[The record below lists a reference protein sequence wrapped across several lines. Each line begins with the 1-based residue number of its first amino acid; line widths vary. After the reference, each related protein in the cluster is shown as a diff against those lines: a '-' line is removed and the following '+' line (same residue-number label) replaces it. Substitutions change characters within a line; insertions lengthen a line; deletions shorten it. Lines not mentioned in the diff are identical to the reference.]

1 MVRCQVLYG
10 PRDLRLENRPEPV
23 LGDKDVLI
31 KVRTAGI
38 CGSDFHRYMG
48 HRQIPGPLVLGHE
61 FAGDVAGVGKSVKG
75 FKPGDRVTVQPNFG
89 CGECSMCRSGREN
102 LCERR
107 LGLSVNIDGC
117 FSDYVA
123 VPEGYVWHIPQ
134 GLSYE
139 EAAIA
144 EPLAVA
150 VRAVR
155 KARVAAGD
163 TVVILGAGPVGL
175 LALQVA
181 RASGAFVVV
190 VDVVAW
196 KLDLAR
202 KLGAHATIN
211 SSQGDP
217 ATALAE
223 ATGNKGAGVIIET
236 AGVPATV
243 ELALRLVAPGGRVTL
258 VGLAQVA
265 AEVIPAQVVSRE
277 VEVVGSYIYTHDEF
291 NTAITLIER
300 EVVNVDAVISH
311 RLPFAQLA
319 DAFSIL
325 ERGEACKVLVE
336 M

>member
-1 MVRCQVLYG
+1 MRCQVLYG
-10 PRDLRLENRPEPV
+10 PRDLRLEDRPEPIP
-23 LGDKDVLI
+23 GDRHVVI
-31 KVRTAGI
+31 KVRAVGI

-48 HRQIPGPLVLGHE
+48 HRQTPVPLVLGHE
-61 FAGDVAGVGKSVKG
+61 FAGDVVCAGKCVTD

-102 LCERR
+102 LCQRR

-117 FSDYVA
+117 FSDYIA
-123 VPEGYVWHIPQ
+123 VPEGYVWRIPQ

-139 EAAIA
+139 HAATT

-155 KARVAAGD
+155 RARIVAGD
-163 TVVILGAGPVGL
+163 TVAILGAGPVGL

-181 RASGAFVVV
+181 RVSGAHVVV
-190 VDVVAW
+190 ADVIPW

-202 KLGAHATIN
+202 KLGAHATIDGGKEDLE
-211 SSQGDP
+211 S
-217 ATALAE
+217 ALAR
-223 ATGNKGAGVIIET
+223 ATENKGADAVIET

-243 ELALRLVAPGGRVTL
+243 EHSFRLVRPGGRVVL

-265 AEVIPAQVVSRE
+265 ANIVPAQAVLGEIE
-277 VEVVGSYIYTHDEF
+277 VLGSYIYTHEEF
-291 NTAITLIER
+291 GAAMALMSR
-300 EVVNVDAVISH
+300 GAVDAGALITH
-311 RLPFAQLA
+311 RFPFAQLA

-325 ERGEACKVLVE
+325 ERGEGCKVLIE